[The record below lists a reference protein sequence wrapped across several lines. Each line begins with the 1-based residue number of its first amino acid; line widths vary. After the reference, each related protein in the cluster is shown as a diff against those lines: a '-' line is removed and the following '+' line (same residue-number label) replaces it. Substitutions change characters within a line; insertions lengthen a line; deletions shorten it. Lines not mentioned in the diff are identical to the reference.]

1 MSFGVENVGRLHCSI
16 MEDETK
22 QPWHKYRDA
31 ITESATLLGQDG
43 RKALSLVDE
52 SIAQAIRENE
62 PSWVRTLCHHAA
74 IISKFLRDQQL
85 VERYYKQ
92 SLAFVPENPAAL
104 YGLAEV
110 AQERGELATARQ
122 YAARCYKA
130 IVQGA
135 DEMMKQG
142 LLDLVMKHWPEV
154 ADK

>member
-1 MSFGVENVGRLHCSI
+1 M
-16 MEDETK
+16 
-22 QPWHKYRDA
+22 
-31 ITESATLLGQDG
+31 
-43 RKALSLVDE
+43 
-52 SIAQAIRENE
+52 
-62 PSWVRTLCHHAA
+62 RTLCHHAA

-85 VERYYKQ
+85 VENYYKQ
-92 SLAFVPENPAAL
+92 SLAFVPENPEAL

-110 AQERGELATARQ
+110 AQERGELTTARQ

-130 IVQGA
+130 IIQGD